1 MKKFFGFASM
11 LVAFCAA
18 SVFTSC
24 GEDDDEENIDNV
36 TFGAATAVANTD
48 GTITFQGE
56 VTSEGKL
63 KSLELIPVN
72 EAGEEVGEAISLLGD
87 EKSIKQKDEEGKFF
101 ITPLK
106 EVNVP
111 VALYR
116 LKAKVKGNGKSSEIL
131 GRTYTFKIGNAH
143 SSYGSY
149 LSFINGECYTFD
161 VAKDNTSAVDAVV
174 DLDFTLKTAS
184 KANSSVIAEGG
195 AKAKISD
202 NAVITSNL
210 LIATYSVSNIVGDEA
225 YISGVIFDSK
235 TVTVDV
241 TKVTLE

>member
-1 MKKFFGFASM
+1 MKKIFGFASM

-36 TFGAATAVANTD
+36 TFGAATAIANPN
-48 GTITFQGE
+48 GTITFAGSVE
-56 VTSEGKL
+56 SEGKL
-63 KSLELIPVN
+63 KTLELVPVN
-72 EAGEEVGEAISLLGD
+72 AAGEEIGDAINLLE
-87 EKSIKQKDEEGKFF
+87 EKSVKQKDEEGKYF
-101 ITPLK
+101 ITTLK

-116 LKAKVKGNGKSSEIL
+116 IKAKVKGNGKSSTIL
-131 GRTYTFKIGNAH
+131 GREYTFKIGNAN

-149 LSFINGECYTFD
+149 LSFINGECYTLD
-161 VAKDNTSAVDAVV
+161 VAKVNAAAVDAVV
-174 DLDFTLKTAS
+174 NLDFTLKTPSNAVS
-184 KANSSVIAEGG
+184 GDIAAGG
-195 AKAKISD
+195 ARAKISD